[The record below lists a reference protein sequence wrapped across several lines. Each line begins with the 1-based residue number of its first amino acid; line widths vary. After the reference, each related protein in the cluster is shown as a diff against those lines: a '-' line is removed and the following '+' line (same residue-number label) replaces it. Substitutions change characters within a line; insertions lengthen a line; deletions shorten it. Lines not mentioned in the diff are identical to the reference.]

1 MSRATLVFC
10 FSFFAAFTIFSGGIC
25 LFFFFL
31 SDSVST
37 MFLSAN
43 EIKVNYFGSLRL
55 LHIISMM
62 NVIVTIAGYF
72 MFQKICQRISQHFV
86 SVDIMHRCIDT
97 SLQRYCVAHQ

>member
-1 MSRATLVFC
+1 MSRATVVFC

-25 LFFFFL
+25 LFFL
-31 SDSVST
+31 SDSTSI

-43 EIKVNYFGSLRL
+43 EIKVNYFGSLRF

-62 NVIVTIAGYF
+62 NVIVTITGYF